1 MNKQRR
7 KEISRI
13 INKLHEISTKKD
25 LEECINDLDNVLYDE
40 SESFENIPEN
50 LQDSQRAIDSENAI
64 GTLEDVLDELNN
76 ACDDGDEDDWQDAAE
91 YACDEL
97 SAII

>member
-13 INKLHEISTKKD
+13 INKLRSIVSKTE
-25 LEECINDLDNVLYDE
+25 LEDCINDLDNVLYEE

-50 LQDSQRAIDSENAI
+50 LQDSERAIESENAI
-64 GTLEDVLDELNN
+64 GVLEDVLDELNN
-76 ACDDGDEDDWQDAAE
+76 ACDEDDWQDAAE

-97 SAII
+97 EAII